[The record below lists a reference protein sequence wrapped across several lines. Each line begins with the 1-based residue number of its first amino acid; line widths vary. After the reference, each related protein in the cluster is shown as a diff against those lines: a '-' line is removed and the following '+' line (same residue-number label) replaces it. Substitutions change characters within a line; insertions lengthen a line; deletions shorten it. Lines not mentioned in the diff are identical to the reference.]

1 MTADPGL
8 EMNRELIQQLCLEAG
23 RIMEDASAT
32 LAPVLPAEPILIGV
46 RVGELHH
53 AALQIIAMANAA
65 SALISAP
72 QHAGG
77 E

>member
-8 EMNRELIQQLCLEAG
+8 EMNRELIQRLCLEAG

-32 LAPVLPAEPILIGV
+32 LALVLPAEPILIGEL
-46 RVGELHH
+46 VGELHH

-65 SALISAP
+65 SALISAT
-72 QHAGG
+72 QHAG
-77 E
+77 EE